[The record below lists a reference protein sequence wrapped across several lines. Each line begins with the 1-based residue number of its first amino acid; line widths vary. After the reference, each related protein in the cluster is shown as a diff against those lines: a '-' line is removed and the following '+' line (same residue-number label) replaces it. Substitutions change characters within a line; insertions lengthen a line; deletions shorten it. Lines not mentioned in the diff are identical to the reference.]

1 MATNA
6 ANTEANDVA
15 GRDGLQ
21 AFDPTVP
28 NVARIYDFLLDGKDN
43 YAADRDAAR
52 RLQDAVPGAAQAARD
67 NRRFLGRAVRFLAGE
82 EGIRQFLDIGTGLPT
97 RGNVHEIAQAVS
109 SRARVVYADND
120 PVVVTHARA
129 LLADSL
135 TVTAVQGDLRDPDH
149 LLGLPDVK
157 TFIDWDEPVAVLM
170 VAVLHFLE
178 DRENPWAVVDAYTAQ
193 MAPGSYLVLS
203 HVTGD
208 DTPGDMVRQ
217 AAEVYEHASAP
228 GLARSHAQIAR
239 FFDGLDMVAPGLV
252 NPTQWRGIG
261 PYRRPSPRCFTRG
274 SPVGLPRE
282 EPPGEWSRA
291 VYRHPQAGG
300 NGGM

>member
-1 MATNA
+1 M
-6 ANTEANDVA
+6 
-15 GRDGLQ
+15 Q
-21 AFDPTVP
+21 AFDPTVA

-43 YAADRDAAR
+43 YAADRDAAQ
-52 RLQDAVPGAAQAARD
+52 RLLDAVPGAARAARD

-82 EGIRQFLDIGTGLPT
+82 AGIRQFLDIGTGLPT

-109 SRARVVYADND
+109 PRARVVYADND

-135 TVTAVQGDLRDPDH
+135 TVTAVHGDLREPDH

-178 DRENPWAVVDAYTAQ
+178 DHENPWAAVDAYKDR

-208 DTPGDMVRQ
+208 DTPGDIIRQ

-239 FFDGLDMVAPGLV
+239 FFGGLDMVAPGLV

-261 PYRRPSPRCFTRG
+261 PYRRPSPALF
-274 SPVGLPRE
+274 
-282 EPPGEWSRA
+282 
-291 VYRHPQAGG
+291 YAGVARKPAKVRDAAI
-300 NGGM
+300 